1 MTWLKALAQRDLR
14 ALIALAASIGGGI
27 AMTAFAVW
35 ITWILWRG
43 EWGAG
48 TELARI
54 DKLGLALILVISISG
69 ITLASYG
76 LAINK
81 RTLKLGRDGFEAS
94 GGDDAPAAAHAV
106 ADERGRR
113 QPELVEEP
121 VVDRGVARERVATR
135 RPRRRAEAQQVE
147 REHLVVTRQERD
159 HVPPDHV

>member
-1 MTWLKALAQRDLR
+1 MTWLKSLAQRDLR
-14 ALIALAASIGGGI
+14 ALIALVASIGGGI

-106 ADERGRR
+106 AEAAAEKAE
-113 QPELVEEP
+113 QIQE
-121 VVDRGVARERVATR
+121 DRA
-135 RPRRRAEAQQVE
+135 
-147 REHLVVTRQERD
+147 
-159 HVPPDHV
+159 

>member
-43 EWGAG
+43 GWGAG

-94 GGDDAPAAAHAV
+94 GGDDAPAAAVAV
-106 ADERGRR
+106 A
-113 QPELVEEP
+113 QAAVHKAEEIQ
-121 VVDRGVARERVATR
+121 EETR
-135 RPRRRAEAQQVE
+135 
-147 REHLVVTRQERD
+147 
-159 HVPPDHV
+159 